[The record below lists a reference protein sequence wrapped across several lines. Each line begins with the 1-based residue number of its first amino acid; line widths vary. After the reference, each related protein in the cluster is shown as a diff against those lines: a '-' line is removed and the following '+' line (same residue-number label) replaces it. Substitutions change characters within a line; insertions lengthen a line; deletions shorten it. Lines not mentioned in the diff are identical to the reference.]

1 MATTEK
7 TRVRD
12 VLAISDLS
20 RSELQELLHMAR
32 RMKARPADWTH
43 ALVGETVVCFFQ
55 KPSTRTRVSLHAAI
69 ARLGAAPLLIRPD
82 ELQLGRGEPISD
94 TARVL
99 SGYACA
105 IAARVFSQQTIEEMA
120 ANSAVPVINALS
132 DLHHPCQALADL
144 MTVEET
150 FGSLAGLRLAY
161 VGEGNNVAHSLME
174 AGALLGMEIVVAS
187 PDGLGPDPE
196 VTAGAAETAVANGGS
211 VSVVSHPLSAAANAS
226 VIYTDVWVSM
236 GDEDEAAQHRE
247 LLTPY
252 RVDAALMAAA
262 APHAVFMHCLPA
274 HRGEE
279 VTAEVIDGPRSVVWQ
294 QAANRQPTEQALIYS
309 LVTGDWLGDRRNR

>member
-1 MATTEK
+1 MGRRQQCARDRARSGRRLRAQRRHQHPSAPAGNRSDHDRRRRTGPRPWRPSLHVLPDRTRPRVRAAEKEPIMATTEQ

-20 RSELQELLHMAR
+20 HTELQELLHMPR

-150 FGSLAGLRLAY
+150 FGSLTGLRLAY

-196 VTAGAAETAVANGGS
+196 VTAAAAETAAANGGS
-211 VSVVSHPLSAAANAS
+211 VSIVSHPLSAATNAS
-226 VIYTDVWVSM
+226 VIY
-236 GDEDEAAQHRE
+236 
-247 LLTPY
+247 
-252 RVDAALMAAA
+252 
-262 APHAVFMHCLPA
+262 
-274 HRGEE
+274 
-279 VTAEVIDGPRSVVWQ
+279 
-294 QAANRQPTEQALIYS
+294 
-309 LVTGDWLGDRRNR
+309 